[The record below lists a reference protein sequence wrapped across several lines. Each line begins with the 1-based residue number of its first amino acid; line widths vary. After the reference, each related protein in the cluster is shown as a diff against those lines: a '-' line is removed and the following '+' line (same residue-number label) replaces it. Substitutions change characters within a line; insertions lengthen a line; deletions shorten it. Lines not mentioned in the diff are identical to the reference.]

1 MHDSPAGAT
10 PPSTRGGFARGA
22 GSGTGG
28 RAAEDAAAPAKGRTA
43 RGAGASG
50 VIPAARRPTGA
61 GVGRLRSVPAAPFTR
76 RAWAEAAYCLAGFP
90 VAVVGFV
97 LVLVLLALGTG
108 LTVSLIGA
116 VLGLLLVVTSAA
128 LARAFAAVYR
138 GLAAGLLGERVQAP
152 PPLRPA
158 GKSFARL
165 DARLRDA
172 AGWRSVAYVLVKLP
186 VAALELYAVA
196 WWFTG
201 LFNLSAPLR
210 WAGFG
215 QRPQHGMEGAPTITP
230 IPVGGG
236 APHSTTFA
244 GTFVAAAIGVATL
257 LAAPWVTRGTVA
269 VDRWLVRAL
278 LGPGELAQR
287 VRNLEETR
295 ALAVDDSAARLRRL
309 ERDLHDGAQVRLV
322 ALAMSLDMAKERLG
336 AEGEPVADPDRL
348 RRLIETAHSNATEAL
363 TELRDLARGLHPPV
377 LDDGLPDALAT
388 LAARSTVPVELAVDV
403 PERPTPAIETIAYFC
418 AAEMLTNV
426 IKHSGA
432 RRAVL
437 GVSQEEGLLRMR
449 VTDDGRGGATLGTG
463 SGLPGLL
470 QRVRTVD
477 GTLDV
482 TSPEGGP
489 TAVTVALPLHA

>member
-1 MHDSPAGAT
+1 M
-10 PPSTRGGFARGA
+10 
-22 GSGTGG
+22 
-28 RAAEDAAAPAKGRTA
+28 
-43 RGAGASG
+43 
-50 VIPAARRPTGA
+50 IPAARRPAGA

-257 LAAPWVTRGTVA
+257 LAAPWVTRGIVA

-336 AEGEPVADPDRL
+336 ADGEPVADPDRP
-348 RRLIETAHSNATEAL
+348 RRDWSRPPTAAPRRPSPSCATWPGAS
-363 TELRDLARGLHPPV
+363 TRRCWTTACPTRSRPWRHAAPYPWSWPSDSRAGPRRRSRPSPTSAPP
-377 LDDGLPDALAT
+377 
-388 LAARSTVPVELAVDV
+388 SCS
-403 PERPTPAIETIAYFC
+403 PTSA
-418 AAEMLTNV
+418 
-426 IKHSGA
+426 KHSGA

-437 GVSQEEGLLRMR
+437 GVSQAAGPAAAERDR
-449 VTDDGRGGATLGTG
+449 RRHAAAPTPAGAAVWP
-463 SGLPGLL
+463 GLP
-470 QRVRTVD
+470 QRVRR
-477 GTLDV
+477 GGRHPDV
-482 TSPEGGP
+482 ASPAGGP
-489 TAVTVALPLHA
+489 TAVTVVLPLHA